1 MSSSQSSQSD
11 GLAASAAT
19 PPEASGG
26 APAEPQ
32 AGSAQAAKAPFK
44 MPTPEEMAAQ
54 EMMNHC
60 GVRTVI
66 SGVMGGGMGVMM
78 GLLFGALD
86 QPLHVEEMS
95 TRQQLVHGFKQMAQ
109 RSWHTGKTFAV
120 MGAIFS
126 ASECMAEKAR
136 ARHDEVN
143 TVGEPSQLEC
153 MAEKAR
159 PGERCQLEVGCRLC
173 GAKECMAEKARARH
187 DEVNT
192 VIAGCVTGGGLSAR
206 ARAGP
211 QAACMGCAG
220 FAAFSLLIEKV
231 LERYQ

>member
-1 MSSSQSSQSD
+1 INGRIAMSSSQSSQSD

-143 TVGEPSQLEC
+143 TV
-153 MAEKAR
+153 
-159 PGERCQLEVGCRLC
+159 
-173 GAKECMAEKARARH
+173 
-187 DEVNT
+187 
-192 VIAGCVTGGGLSAR
+192 IAGCVTGGALS

>member
-1 MSSSQSSQSD
+1 MSSSQPSQSD
-11 GLAASAAT
+11 GLSAAAAT

-26 APAEPQ
+26 APAEPP
-32 AGSAQAAKAPFK
+32 AAKAPFK
-44 MPTPEEMAAQ
+44 LPTPEDMAAQ

-86 QPLHVEEMS
+86 QPLHVEDMS

-126 ASECMAEKAR
+126 ASEC
-136 ARHDEVN
+136 V
-143 TVGEPSQLEC
+143 
-153 MAEKAR
+153 
-159 PGERCQLEVGCRLC
+159 
-173 GAKECMAEKARARH
+173 AEKARARH

-192 VIAGCVTGGGLSAR
+192 VIAGCVTGGALS